1 MRGGGRYNP
10 QVRPEQDRQV
20 QSERDRPRV
29 LASAVVVRA
38 ARWGIVAW
46 ATIGVLVLAGFFFR
60 YVVYPV
66 RVIFPPLVVALIGV
80 YLLNPIVSALER
92 RRVPRIWGSLITYL
106 VGIGLVGTAMVFVIP
121 LVTEQVQDFARS
133 APRLIDQV
141 ATSIQDL
148 ASRFNVD
155 VAAAGGGEGV
165 VDFFGRLLSLT
176 RGLLDLALVMILGP
190 IIAFYLLVDLPKIR
204 RGAKALIPHRRRG
217 EAESILDRIGKAV
230 GGFFRGQLLVS
241 LFVGVASA
249 IALWI
254 VGLPFWAVVGLVTGV
269 FNLIP
274 LIGPFIGG
282 IVAVTIAFT
291 TEQSG
296 GLLSLEPGWPLAI
309 GSAVA
314 LLIVQQIDNHVL
326 SPNIVARTVR
336 LHPVTVMLG
345 LLAGGTLLGLWGMLL
360 AVPVL
365 ATVKILLLHAWDTK
379 MQWPPPG
386 SGDAAAGDA
395 RRPRQAPAPA
405 AVSETEGGVPPPA
418 AAAPADR
425 PSEEL
430 RRAKEPASTTERRG
444 SWWTSGLRGLFGPRR
459 GREESPPAASS
470 GR

>member
-1 MRGGGRYNP
+1 VGEVGRYNP
-10 QVRPEQDRQV
+10 QVRPEQDQEV

-46 ATIGVLVLAGFFFR
+46 ATIGVLVLAVFFFR

-106 VGIGLVGTAMVFVIP
+106 VGIAILGTAMVFVIP

-155 VAAAGGGEGV
+155 VAGAGGGEGV

-190 IIAFYLLVDLPKIR
+190 IIAFYLLVDLPKIK

-274 LIGPFIGG
+274 LVGPFIGG

-365 ATVKILLLHAWDTK
+365 ATAKILLLHAWDTK
-379 MQWPPPG
+379 MQWPPRG
-386 SGDAAAGDA
+386 SGDAAVGEAPRA
-395 RRPRQAPAPA
+395 RRAPAPA

-418 AAAPADR
+418 AVAPGDR

-430 RRAKEPASTTERRG
+430 RRAKESASTTEHRG
-444 SWWTSGLRGLFGPRR
+444 SWWTSALRGLFGPRR
-459 GREESPPAASS
+459 GEEQSPPAA
-470 GR
+470 